1 MNGYRIFISVVV
13 HHLLEDGR
21 RDDVN
26 RCEEGF
32 SQDIVIDIFQRTAT
46 KCTSTILTSLPS
58 PRESINHMR
67 PQGHVKELLNAC
79 RRMYV

>member
-1 MNGYRIFISVVV
+1 MVL
-13 HHLLEDGR
+13 HLLEDGR
-21 RDDVN
+21 SDNVN

-32 SQDIVIDIFQRTAT
+32 SQDIVIEIFQRTTT
-46 KCTSTILTSLPS
+46 KYTSTILTSLHS

-67 PQGHVKELLNAC
+67 PQGDVKNLLNAC